1 MHQGGDFPAPIIGEH
16 MLHYSLVFL
25 LLAILA
31 AFLGFG
37 GLVAGAMVSI
47 AKILFVLFLVV
58 WAVTFFTRGPR
69 ARSLP

>member
-1 MHQGGDFPAPIIGEH
+1 

-37 GLVAGAMVSI
+37 GLVAGAMVYI
-47 AKILFVLFLVV
+47 AKVCVVLFLVV
-58 WAVTFFTRGPR
+58 WALTFFTRGPR
-69 ARSLP
+69 SRSLT